1 MKKKISVSGMHCAN
15 CALNIERILKKD
27 KRISDAVVNFAT
39 STAAVD
45 FDEDSINVEEVR
57 KKIEDAGFKAQIVT
71 IGKGVGERAREEEMS
86 HLKRMIIISFLF
98 SIPVFLIS
106 MLMLD
111 IPYKVYVL
119 WALSTPVQFY
129 VGMQFYKGTFNA
141 VRNGIAD
148 MDTLIAIGTSAAYF
162 YSVYLVLF
170 TASVEVFFETSAV
183 LISLVM
189 FGKYLEARAKGRAS
203 QAIRK
208 LLDLSPKKARLLQD
222 GEEVLVDA
230 EDVQKGNIL
239 LVKPGERIP
248 VDGKVLTGHSTVD
261 ESMITG
267 EPIPVEKA
275 KGSLVVGGT
284 INKNGVL
291 EFRATKVGSDTTL
304 SQIIK
309 LVEDAQ
315 AQKAPIQRYADFIA
329 SYFVPVVVLIAV
341 ATFSI
346 WFFVLGST
354 FPFALIL
361 GVSVL
366 VIACPCA
373 LGLATPTAIMVGT
386 GKGAGM
392 GILIRNGAVL
402 EKAKKINAIAFDK
415 TGTITA
421 GKPEISS
428 VVRVGNGGKE
438 AMRLA
443 YSLERGS
450 EHPLAESFVKYAKA
464 KGLKASKV
472 YRFKAITGKGIQG
485 NIGKA
490 AYALGNRA
498 MMEESKA
505 KITDAIGKK
514 AEELEEKGNTV
525 VFLSAGRKIIGI
537 IGIKDKVRDDSRQAI
552 EEIRN
557 LGLKTFIIT
566 GDNERVAKAI
576 AKETGVDDYFASVSP
591 GEKAG
596 LVERLQK
603 EGHIVAMVG
612 DGINDAPALAKSD
625 LGIAMGSGTDIAI
638 ETGDIILMRNSLRD
652 VKRAVLL
659 SRATMSK
666 IRQNLFWALV
676 YNVIG
681 IPVAAGV
688 LFPFFGILLNPMM
701 AGGAMALSSVSVV
714 TNSALLAGKKLE

>member
-275 KGSLVVGGT
+275 KG
-284 INKNGVL
+284 
-291 EFRATKVGSDTTL
+291 R
-304 SQIIK
+304 
-309 LVEDAQ
+309 
-315 AQKAPIQRYADFIA
+315 
-329 SYFVPVVVLIAV
+329 
-341 ATFSI
+341 
-346 WFFVLGST
+346 
-354 FPFALIL
+354 
-361 GVSVL
+361 
-366 VIACPCA
+366 
-373 LGLATPTAIMVGT
+373 
-386 GKGAGM
+386 
-392 GILIRNGAVL
+392 
-402 EKAKKINAIAFDK
+402 
-415 TGTITA
+415 
-421 GKPEISS
+421 
-428 VVRVGNGGKE
+428 
-438 AMRLA
+438 
-443 YSLERGS
+443 
-450 EHPLAESFVKYAKA
+450 
-464 KGLKASKV
+464 
-472 YRFKAITGKGIQG
+472 
-485 NIGKA
+485 
-490 AYALGNRA
+490 
-498 MMEESKA
+498 
-505 KITDAIGKK
+505 
-514 AEELEEKGNTV
+514 
-525 VFLSAGRKIIGI
+525 
-537 IGIKDKVRDDSRQAI
+537 
-552 EEIRN
+552 
-557 LGLKTFIIT
+557 
-566 GDNERVAKAI
+566 
-576 AKETGVDDYFASVSP
+576 
-591 GEKAG
+591 
-596 LVERLQK
+596 
-603 EGHIVAMVG
+603 
-612 DGINDAPALAKSD
+612 
-625 LGIAMGSGTDIAI
+625 
-638 ETGDIILMRNSLRD
+638 
-652 VKRAVLL
+652 
-659 SRATMSK
+659 
-666 IRQNLFWALV
+666 
-676 YNVIG
+676 
-681 IPVAAGV
+681 
-688 LFPFFGILLNPMM
+688 
-701 AGGAMALSSVSVV
+701 
-714 TNSALLAGKKLE
+714 SALTPPYPR